1 MLPIQ
6 DYLKYNNVALI
17 DPTQDF
23 HANCADQYK
32 KKGYLSPK
40 QLAKLREW
48 CHSVEAIE
56 RLTVPS
62 TEDFSTPFDEQ
73 PTPQTST
80 KSRWSADEDDELRR
94 TVSYEPTEAELLNEF
109 PHRSIQSLKQRVYKL
124 GGFYRKGKFYLP

>member
-6 DYLKYNNVALI
+6 DYLKYNNVALL

-56 RLTVPS
+56 RLTTS
-62 TEDFSTPFDEQ
+62 DTEDFSTPFDE
-73 PTPQTST
+73 TAPQTPT
-80 KSRWSADEDDELRR
+80 KARWTSSEDEELKN
-94 TVSYEPTEAELLNEF
+94 VLSYEPTESDLLNEF
-109 PHRSIQSLKQRVYKL
+109 PNRTISSLRGRVYKL
-124 GGFYRKGKFYLP
+124 GGFYRKGTFYLP